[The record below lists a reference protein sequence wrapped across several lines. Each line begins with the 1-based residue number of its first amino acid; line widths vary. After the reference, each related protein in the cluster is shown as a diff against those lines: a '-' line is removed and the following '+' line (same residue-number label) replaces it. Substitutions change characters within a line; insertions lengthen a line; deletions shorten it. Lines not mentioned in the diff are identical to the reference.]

1 MADVVLDACVLI
13 DLERRDRRTELWIEE
28 AVRRGHAL
36 LVAGATYTEV
46 WRGYVGGKGY
56 EMQRVLKSVVP
67 VPTSESI
74 GRRAGEILVEA
85 GAEETLR
92 FDAIVVATAA
102 ARHADVLTD
111 DLGDIEYLGAYGGV
125 RVLSTHAS

>member
-1 MADVVLDACVLI
+1 MADVVLDACMLI
-13 DLERRDRRTELWIEE
+13 NLEQRDRHTELWIEE
-28 AVRRGHAL
+28 ATRRGSAL

-46 WRGYVGGKGY
+46 WKGYTRGKGY

-67 VPTSESI
+67 VPTNDRI
-74 GRRAGEILVEA
+74 GRRAGEILA
-85 GAEETLR
+85 DSGAPKTLR

-111 DLGDIEYLGAYGGV
+111 DLDDIEYLAAYGNV
-125 RVLSTHAS
+125 RVLSTHTS

>member
-28 AVRRGHAL
+28 AVLRGSSL

-46 WRGYVGGKGY
+46 WKGYAQGKGY
-56 EMQRVLKSVVP
+56 GMQRVLKSVVP
-67 VPTSESI
+67 IPTSESI
-74 GRRAGEILVEA
+74 GRRAGEILAEA
-85 GAEETLR
+85 GASMTLR

-102 ARHADVLTD
+102 ARNADVLTD
-111 DLGDIEYLGAYGGV
+111 DLDDIEYLGAYGGV
-125 RVLSTHAS
+125 RVLGTQS